1 MRAKQNGGLLL
12 RKKQAPQLST
22 CLSKP
27 LTAQRYSRRWTIE
40 PWNHRTIE
48 RKISNRTRMW
58 SAAGWFIRF
67 ISIRSQMCKTSMKQL
82 YIRKFPFR
90 NGILSAI
97 TVQNVPENSLKTLLL
112 WFLFT
117 TIQALH
123 RGENN
128 RVEDLEVKFLN
139 KKASFLLFSLTEN
152 WSMIL
157 LDFPVSICV
166 LKQCI

>member
-1 MRAKQNGGLLL
+1 
-12 RKKQAPQLST
+12 
-22 CLSKP
+22 
-27 LTAQRYSRRWTIE
+27 
-40 PWNHRTIE
+40 
-48 RKISNRTRMW
+48 
-58 SAAGWFIRF
+58 
-67 ISIRSQMCKTSMKQL
+67 MKQL

-152 WSMIL
+152 
-157 LDFPVSICV
+157 
-166 LKQCI
+166 